1 MRQNLISTYIFMLVC
16 CFSSS
21 QAWAQDCKPNVS
33 REDKITKERIDIWT
47 QSLFSTSFGSSLMNT
62 SEISVFATVGRY
74 GTLNAVNI
82 EIQKREESATN
93 AAFESAYRGAVG
105 KQFYFGFKN
114 GDPVAFVVTEVG
126 NEAKVQQG
134 LFSAKGV
141 TTVVLSAVVQDNELA
156 TLRDA
161 LTSRQIDSFR
171 IVLSGDVRIEKSV
184 NDNNGKKLMEKFSCF
199 YQLLDKR
206 GINLSRVAGSQTSAP
221 VDTSVIDTSV
231 DYSKSAP
238 GKYVNQKN
246 RTEYIELKPDGT
258 FYVQRKT
265 SGYTGKYEVTGNII
279 TTVLPDGRAGRDK
292 IQADAIIEPNGTI
305 WVREGGSPTSS
316 SAPSEVLTNEEV
328 IRMTVA
334 KLPDSVIVTK
344 IKNSTCK
351 FDISTDGLIKL
362 KQAGVSDAVI
372 QAMTEAKPK

>member
-1 MRQNLISTYIFMLVC
+1 
-16 CFSSS
+16 
-21 QAWAQDCKPNVS
+21 
-33 REDKITKERIDIWT
+33 
-47 QSLFSTSFGSSLMNT
+47 MNT

-184 NDNNGKKLMEKFSCF
+184 SDNNGKKLMEKFSCF
-199 YQLLDKR
+199 YQSLDKR
-206 GINLSRVAGSQTSAP
+206 GINLSAAAGSQTSAP

-231 DYSKSAP
+231 DYSKSAH

-292 IQADAIIEPNGTI
+292 IQADAIIEPDGTI
-305 WVREGGSPTSS
+305 WVREGGSPTTSRS
-316 SAPSEVLTNEEV
+316 PSEVLTNEEV

-334 KLPDSVIVTK
+334 KLPDIVIVTK

>member
-1 MRQNLISTYIFMLVC
+1 MRQNLIPTYIFMLVC

-33 REDKITKERIDIWT
+33 REDKITKERIDVWT
-47 QSLFSTSFGSSLMNT
+47 QSLFSTSFGSSLMST

-82 EIQKREESATN
+82 EIQKREESGTN

-114 GDPVAFVVTEVG
+114 GEPVAFVVTEVG

-171 IVLSGDVRIEKSV
+171 IVLTGDVRIEKSV
-184 NDNNGKKLMEKFSCF
+184 NENNGRKLMEKFSCF
-199 YQLLDKR
+199 YQSLDKR
-206 GINLSRVAGSQTSAP
+206 GINLSAVAGPAA
-221 VDTSVIDTSV
+221 VDTSVIDASV

-238 GKYVNQKN
+238 GKYVKQKN
-246 RTEYIELKPDGT
+246 RSEYIELKPDGT
-258 FYVQRKT
+258 FYIQTKT
-265 SGYTGKYEVTGNII
+265 SGYAGKYEVTGNIL

-292 IQADAIIEPNGTI
+292 IQADAIIETDGTK
-305 WVREGGSPTSS
+305 WVREGGSPTTI
-316 SAPSEVLTNEEV
+316 SAPSEILTNEEV
-328 IRMTVA
+328 IRLTVA

-344 IKNSTCK
+344 IKNSTCR

>member
-1 MRQNLISTYIFMLVC
+1 MRQNLISVHIFMLVC
-16 CFSSS
+16 CFSTS

-47 QSLFSTSFGSSLMNT
+47 QSLFSTNFGSSLMST

-74 GTLNAVNI
+74 GTFNAVNI

-134 LFSAKGV
+134 LLSAKGV

-156 TLRDA
+156 TLREA

-206 GINLSRVAGSQTSAP
+206 GINLSAVAGSRTSP

-231 DYSKSAP
+231 DYSKSAA

-265 SGYTGKYEVTGNII
+265 SGYAGKYEITGNII

-292 IQADAIIEPNGTI
+292 IQADAIIESDGTI
-305 WVREGGSPTSS
+305 WAREGGSPATS

-328 IRMTVA
+328 IRLTLA
-334 KLPDSVIVTK
+334 KLPDSVILTK
-344 IKNSTCK
+344 IRNSTCK
-351 FDISTDGLIKL
+351 FDVSTDGLIKL

>member
-1 MRQNLISTYIFMLVC
+1 MRQNLITTYMFMLVC
-16 CFSSS
+16 YGSSS

-33 REDKITKERIDIWT
+33 REDRITKERIDVWT

-141 TTVVLSAVVQDNELA
+141 TTVVLSAVVQDHELA

-161 LTSRQIDSFR
+161 LTLRQIDSFR

-199 YQLLDKR
+199 YQSLDKR
-206 GINLSRVAGSQTSAP
+206 GINLSQTSAP

-231 DYSKSAP
+231 DYSKSAA

-265 SGYTGKYEVTGNII
+265 SGYTGKYEVTGNLI
-279 TTVLPDGRAGRDK
+279 TTVLPDGRAGRDR
-292 IQADAIIEPNGTI
+292 IQADAIIEANGTI
-305 WVREGGSPTSS
+305 WLREGGSPTTS

-344 IKNSTCK
+344 IQNSTCK

>member
-1 MRQNLISTYIFMLVC
+1 MRQNLISVYIFMLVC
-16 CFSSS
+16 CFSTS

-47 QSLFSTSFGSSLMNT
+47 QSLFSTNFGSSLMST

-74 GTLNAVNI
+74 GTFNAVNI

-134 LFSAKGV
+134 LLSAKGV

-156 TLRDA
+156 TLREA

-206 GINLSRVAGSQTSAP
+206 GINLSAVAGSRTSP

-231 DYSKSAP
+231 DYSKSAA

-265 SGYTGKYEVTGNII
+265 SGYAGKYEITGNII

-292 IQADAIIEPNGTI
+292 IQADAIIESDGTI
-305 WVREGGSPTSS
+305 WAREGGSPATS

-328 IRMTVA
+328 IRLTLA
-334 KLPDSVIVTK
+334 KLPDSVILTK
-344 IKNSTCK
+344 IRNSTCK
-351 FDISTDGLIKL
+351 FDVSTDGLIKL

>member
-1 MRQNLISTYIFMLVC
+1 MRQNLISVYIFMLVC
-16 CFSSS
+16 CFSTS

-47 QSLFSTSFGSSLMNT
+47 QSLFSTNFGSSLMST

-74 GTLNAVNI
+74 GTFNAVNI

-134 LFSAKGV
+134 LLSAKGV

-156 TLRDA
+156 TLREA

-171 IVLSGDVRIEKSV
+171 VVLSGDVRIEKSV

-206 GINLSRVAGSQTSAP
+206 GINLSAVAGSRTSP

-231 DYSKSAP
+231 DYSKSAA

-265 SGYTGKYEVTGNII
+265 SGYAGKYEITGNII

-292 IQADAIIEPNGTI
+292 IQADAIIESDGTI
-305 WVREGGSPTSS
+305 WAREGSSPATS

-328 IRMTVA
+328 IRLTLA
-334 KLPDSVIVTK
+334 KLPDSVILTK
-344 IKNSTCK
+344 IRNSTCK
-351 FDISTDGLIKL
+351 FDVSTDGLIKL

>member
-1 MRQNLISTYIFMLVC
+1 MRQNLISVHIFMLVC
-16 CFSSS
+16 CFSTS

-47 QSLFSTSFGSSLMNT
+47 QSLFSTNFGSSLMST

-74 GTLNAVNI
+74 GTFNAVNI

-134 LFSAKGV
+134 LLSAKGV

-156 TLRDA
+156 TLREA

-206 GINLSRVAGSQTSAP
+206 GINLSAVAGSRTSP

-231 DYSKSAP
+231 DYSKSAA

-265 SGYTGKYEVTGNII
+265 SGYAGKYEITGNII

-292 IQADAIIEPNGTI
+292 IQADAIIESDGTI
-305 WVREGGSPTSS
+305 WAREGGSPATS

-328 IRMTVA
+328 IWLTLA
-334 KLPDSVIVTK
+334 KLPDSVILTK
-344 IKNSTCK
+344 IRNSTCK
-351 FDISTDGLIKL
+351 FDVSTDGLIKL